1 MKAASAAFL
10 VSGTLKRLWKFDAS
24 HHTLPR
30 MQRIF
35 LIGPMG
41 SGKTTIGKLIA
52 ASMGYDFIDSDREI
66 EERTGVSIPTIFHYE
81 GEDGFRD
88 RETQIIEELSRRERI
103 VLATGGG
110 AVLRPENRKTLSER
124 GFVVY
129 LKVSVRVQLMRTS
142 KDKNRPLLQ
151 TPDPRKTLTEMAK
164 LRAPLYEGTSDFAI
178 NTDHIRTK
186 ALKARVIKAYQRSV
200 SPPKN
205 SSTDLRHRKKASWKH
220 ST

>member
-1 MKAASAAFL
+1 
-10 VSGTLKRLWKFDAS
+10 
-24 HHTLPR
+24 
-30 MQRIF
+30 MQRII

-52 ASMGYDFIDSDREI
+52 ASIGYEFIDSDREI
-66 EERTGVSIPTIFHYE
+66 EERTGVSIPTIFDYE
-81 GEDGFRD
+81 GEEGFRD
-88 RETQIIEELSRRERI
+88 RESHVLDELTQREGI

-110 AVLRPENRKTLSER
+110 AVLRPQNRTVLSER

-151 TPDPRKTLTEMAK
+151 TENPKKTLTEMAK
-164 LRAPLYEGTSDFAI
+164 IRAPLYEETADFSI

-186 ALKARVIKAYQRSV
+186 ALKARIIKAYERDAQIQA
-200 SPPKN
+200 
-205 SSTDLRHRKKASWKH
+205 KALSRLK
-220 ST
+220 TQANT